1 MNREQLHALLTQAKA
16 IVHHTDFVIVGSLS
30 ILGAV
35 SDPPRTM
42 VMSID
47 VDTYLKNDPQR
58 TYELAQALG
67 QGSVFEDE
75 FGYYLDPVSPSL
87 PSFPEGWQE
96 RLIPLDFG
104 DVKAFF
110 VQPDDVAVYKYMRG
124 EERDLRWLPWTVAR
138 PGRRPQ
144 WQAPN
149 RRNPPG
155 NGPGPRPSGL
165 RERRAA
171 HAGRPGAIGRG
182 PFPASGTRIAIGSG
196 TPVIV
201 AVPRDVRCRLQ
212 RGPTRLP

>member
-110 VQPDDVAVYKYMRG
+110 VQPDDVAVSKYMRG
-124 EERDLRWLPWTVAR
+124 EERDLRWLLA
-138 PGRRPQ
+138 GLK
-144 WQAPN
+144 
-149 RRNPPG
+149 
-155 NGPGPRPSGL
+155 SGL
-165 RERRAA
+165 LDMDTIERRIASAPALERELQAA
-171 HAGRPGAIGRG
+171 RKRMARHRKALKL
-182 PFPASGTRIAIGSG
+182 T
-196 TPVIV
+196 
-201 AVPRDVRCRLQ
+201 
-212 RGPTRLP
+212 

>member
-67 QGSVFEDE
+67 HGSAFEDE

-110 VQPDDVAVYKYMRG
+110 VQPDDVAVSKYMRG
-124 EERDLRWLPWTVAR
+124 EERDLRWLLA
-138 PGRRPQ
+138 GLK
-144 WQAPN
+144 
-149 RRNPPG
+149 
-155 NGPGPRPSGL
+155 SGL
-165 RERRAA
+165 LDMHTIERRIASAPALEGELPAA
-171 HAGRPGAIGRG
+171 RKRMARHRKALKL
-182 PFPASGTRIAIGSG
+182 T
-196 TPVIV
+196 
-201 AVPRDVRCRLQ
+201 
-212 RGPTRLP
+212 